1 MIGKKFKQIYLIFV
15 QLFLSFLEDLK
26 VEINRI
32 VQIVPEHFK
41 KSIFDR
47 LRKSDLLKV
56 PLSLLETQFVYAII
70 SHEGFKAFRKISK
83 SDLCLIFR
91 I

>member
-41 KSIFDR
+41 KSFCDR
-47 LRKSDLLKV
+47 AKSDLLKV
-56 PLSLLETQFVYAII
+56 PLSLLKTHFVYEII
-70 SHEGFKAFRKISK
+70 SHEGVKTFREISK
-83 SDLCLIFR
+83 SDL
-91 I
+91 

>member
-32 VQIVPEHFK
+32 VQIVP
-41 KSIFDR
+41 KSICDKA
-47 LRKSDLLKV
+47 KSDLLKV
-56 PLSLLETQFVYAII
+56 PMSLLETQFVYEII
-70 SHEGFKAFRKISK
+70 SHEGGKTSRKISS
-83 SDLCLIFR
+83 SDLQNRC
-91 I
+91 

>member
-32 VQIVPEHFK
+32 VQIVPEYFQ
-41 KSIFDR
+41 KSICDKA
-47 LRKSDLLKV
+47 KSDLLKV
-56 PLSLLETQFVYAII
+56 PMSLLETQFVYEII
-70 SHEGFKAFRKISK
+70 SHEGGKTSRKISK
-83 SDLCLIFR
+83 SDLQNRCQN
-91 I
+91 